1 MQIPVGLRHYTL
13 RLVAGRVIVDGA
25 SCASVCDHAR
35 AEILVSDH
43 VPEHL
48 RMQVA
53 AAAVCE
59 AWAQQVAALRSIP
72 FVGGVS

>member
-1 MQIPVGLRHYTL
+1 MQIPVGLTHYTL
-13 RLVAGRVIVDGA
+13 RLVTGCVIVDGA
-25 SCASVCDHAR
+25 SCASVCDHGR
-35 AEILVSDH
+35 AEILVSDR

-59 AWAQQVAALRSIP
+59 AWARQIAPLRSIP